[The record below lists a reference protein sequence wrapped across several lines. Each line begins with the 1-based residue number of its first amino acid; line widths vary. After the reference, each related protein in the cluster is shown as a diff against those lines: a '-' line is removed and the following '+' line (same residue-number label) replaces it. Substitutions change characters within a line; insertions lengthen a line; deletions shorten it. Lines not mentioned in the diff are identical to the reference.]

1 MTASWLAER
10 RPRAEDMLNGVLG
23 GLVSVT
29 AGCNVLPPLG
39 AVFAGTIGGLIVFVS
54 VRFIDAVLRVDDAV
68 GAISVHGVCGVWG
81 TLAVAL
87 FGKTDLLA
95 TGSRLDQLGVQAL
108 GALVVFLWAF
118 GTGCLIYWLLGKT
131 VRLRVKR
138 EDERI
143 GLNISEHGARTSL
156 LDTVRTMHEIAAEH
170 IDLTRK
176 LDIEPGDDTEELNRS
191 FNHLLDRIAQLVGQV
206 KGQTGLVHSR
216 SQVVMELSRRLD
228 GNSAQQDESVRH
240 TYEYFRE
247 ARPRMQAELEAD
259 RRTIAS
265 FENALALMNEIS
277 AEMRAV
283 HEQMSAMASG
293 IGVLEARLG
302 EAGEAARRLGGAMS
316 DIAASSDE
324 SLTIIA
330 EIGRI
335 STQVGLLSI
344 NAGIEAARA
353 GEFGAG
359 FDVVA
364 PEIKKLAEQTKHAAG
379 NIRELL
385 ERMEEAVAH
394 GGRSSARFGE
404 TFAYLSGELVRMSEE
419 IRKAAGAVE
428 AMYRNAQGFMAEAG
442 HLRRSA
448 AEMKEARERQY
459 AELEA
464 LMDRLRRVLEQIGE
478 NRSFSLQISERIME
492 LKGQSDS
499 LDEMMKRFKTGDE
512 AVH

>member
-1 MTASWLAER
+1 MT
-10 RPRAEDMLNGVLG
+10 
-23 GLVSVT
+23 
-29 AGCNVLPPLG
+29 
-39 AVFAGTIGGLIVFVS
+39 
-54 VRFIDAVLRVDDAV
+54 
-68 GAISVHGVCGVWG
+68 
-81 TLAVAL
+81 
-87 FGKTDLLA
+87 
-95 TGSRLDQLGVQAL
+95 
-108 GALVVFLWAF
+108 
-118 GTGCLIYWLLGKT
+118 
-131 VRLRVKR
+131 R
-138 EDERI
+138 EDEMI

-156 LDTVRTMHEIAAEH
+156 LDTVQAMHEIAAEH

-216 SQVVMELSRRLD
+216 SQLVMELSRRLD
-228 GNSAQQDESVRH
+228 GNSALQDESVRH
-240 TYEYFRE
+240 TYEYFRQ
-247 ARPRMQAELEAD
+247 AQSRMQAELEAD
-259 RRTIAS
+259 RRTIAA
-265 FENALALMNEIS
+265 FENAPALMNEIS

-283 HEQMSAMASG
+283 RERMNAMASG

-302 EAGEAARRLGGAMS
+302 EAGEAAHRLGGAMS

-324 SLTIIA
+324 SRTIIA

-364 PEIKKLAEQTKHAAG
+364 REIKKLAEQTKRAAG

-394 GGRSSARFGE
+394 GGRSTAHFGE
-404 TFAYLSGELVRMSEE
+404 TFEYLSGELVRMSGE

-442 HLRRSA
+442 QLRLSA

-478 NRSFSLQISERIME
+478 NRSFSSQISERIME

-499 LDEMMKRFKTGDE
+499 LDEMMKRFKTPDE
-512 AVH
+512 VVH